1 MKRYEWKLT
10 DGRTVTLEAEYTEF
24 VQDKIVNLDG
34 DICNTGE
41 REIIKRAMLTAYI
54 NSKKFDN
61 CWDVNFWRIIDVKP
75 GIKKIWGIKQIAF
88 TNERATEIETFLKN
102 VLEEG
107 RDPEAEEIREL
118 KKTKEIE
125 KKIKA
130 AKETIEKAEAQE
142 DIPTRAEAQRRMK
155 EYNDINNEGGF
166 GYVPYIV
173 SREEYEEAKTIIAQ
187 YSVRSESGGK

>member
-10 DGRTVTLEAEYTEF
+10 DGRTVTLEAEYKEF

-54 NSKKFDN
+54 DSKKFDS
-61 CWDVNFWRIIDVKP
+61 CRDVNFWRIIDVKS

-88 TNERATEIETFLKN
+88 TDERATEIEAFLKT

-107 RDPEAEEIREL
+107 SDPEAEEIRTL
-118 KKTKEIE
+118 KQAEEIE

-130 AKETIEKAEAQE
+130 ANETIVKAEAQK
-142 DIPTRAEAQRRMK
+142 DIPTREEARRRMK

-173 SREEYEEAKTIIAQ
+173 SREEYDEAKKIIAQ
-187 YSVRSESGGK
+187 YSVKSEL

>member
-1 MKRYEWKLT
+1 M
-10 DGRTVTLEAEYTEF
+10 
-24 VQDKIVNLDG
+24 
-34 DICNTGE
+34 
-41 REIIKRAMLTAYI
+41 
-54 NSKKFDN
+54 
-61 CWDVNFWRIIDVKP
+61 
-75 GIKKIWGIKQIAF
+75 
-88 TNERATEIETFLKN
+88 
-102 VLEEG
+102 
-107 RDPEAEEIREL
+107 